1 MDEQKKAVFGAAVRA
16 QERMIEYRQGVRTGL
31 VKADGSTAEL
41 LVLACDRTFD
51 AWMATGWGFHD
62 VACNYVTH

>member
-16 QERMIEYRQGVRTGL
+16 QERMIEYRQAVRTGL
-31 VKADGSTAEL
+31 VRPDGTTAEL

-51 AWMATGWGFHD
+51 AWMATGWGFHG
-62 VACNYVTH
+62 VARNYVVH